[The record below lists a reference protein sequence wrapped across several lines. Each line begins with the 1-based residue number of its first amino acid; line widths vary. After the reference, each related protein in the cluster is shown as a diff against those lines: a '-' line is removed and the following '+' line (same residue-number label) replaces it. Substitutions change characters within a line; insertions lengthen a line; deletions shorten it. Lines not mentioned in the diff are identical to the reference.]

1 MKRFNWNQDK
11 NRQLKE
17 ERDISF
23 EQVVFA
29 IENDHLLDDVRHHS
43 RKNQRLFVVFINNYT
58 YLVPYVEETEESVF
72 LKTIIPSRKAYK
84 KYLGKEK

>member
-1 MKRFNWNQDK
+1 MIL
-11 NRQLKE
+11 LKE

-23 EQVVFA
+23 EEVVFA
-29 IENDHLLDDVRHHS
+29 IENDHVLDDVQHHS